1 LRVGVFGGTFDPPHV
16 GHVLTAGDACET
28 LGLDKLIF
36 VPAAG
41 QPFKVNAPAMA
52 SPRDRLEMVRL
63 AIGDDPRFEVSDIEI
78 ERGGLSYTVETLEA
92 VALSKPGAKLFLII
106 GIDALDSF
114 ERWRSPERIRE
125 LATLAVLSRRDRSLA
140 ETEGGDG
147 SVVQVSSRRID
158 VSSTEIRR
166 RLKEGK
172 PITAFVA
179 ESVERYIATANLYR
193 SDSVHA

>member
-1 LRVGVFGGTFDPPHV
+1 MRVGVFGGTFDPPHV

-52 SPRDRLEMVRL
+52 PPRDRLEMVRL
-63 AIGDDPRFEVSDIEI
+63 AIADDPRFEVSDIEI

-92 VALSKPGAKLFLII
+92 LALSKPGAKLFLII

-125 LATLAVLSRRDRSLA
+125 LATIAVLSRRDKSLA
-140 ETEGGDG
+140 EKEGGDG
-147 SVVQVSSRRID
+147 SVIQVSSRRID